1 MATCERC
8 GREVENDN
16 QLKEVFYEEGERQ
29 ERQKKMVCPNC
40 LDEVMNQADKVQ
52 GVAGEEKRAA
62 VHLSGDGGAGER
74 ESMGE
79 RNA

>member
-1 MATCERC
+1 MAGCERC
-8 GREVENDN
+8 GRDVEEN
-16 QLKEVFYEEGERQ
+16 QLKEVFWEEGDQKERKQ
-29 ERQKKMVCPNC
+29 AMICPNC
-40 LDEVMNQADKVQ
+40 LDEVMNQADKVK

-62 VHLSGDGGAGER
+62 AHIIGDGGAGER